1 MDQWAYAMILERF
14 ASQQTQKGNSY
25 RRISIGI
32 TLLMQAPASAPNCI
46 ESPLRDSCD
55 HILCEDGCR
64 PTVLFTT
71 VLFSMTSSTFTG
83 LAIVCLAG
91 ILQGLFALPM
101 KFARRWNYENI
112 WLVYAAS
119 GLVVFPWLLTGATVP
134 HLAAVYRLTPWA
146 ALAAIAGFGLC
157 WGVGSLLTG
166 LGLRMLGIGLG
177 LAILLGLCASIG
189 SLIPLL
195 VLTPEKIHTAQGH
208 AYLVGTAVMLAG
220 IACGARAGFLRERE
234 AGTQESAGGKSFAA
248 GLLVV
253 TVSGLLSSALNFC
266 YAFGGAAVESAEKLG
281 VSSVWA
287 ANVITALAIS
297 SGFVAIFFYCAYLLG
312 KNRTAALFFAPE
324 LKVNWLYGAMMGALW
339 FGGQALY
346 GLGALRMGTF
356 GTVLGWP
363 LLMGAI
369 IVTSNVA
376 GLLTGEWKGTSR
388 SSRLYL
394 LLSMLLLLV
403 ALGILALGHR

>member
-1 MDQWAYAMILERF
+1 MDH
-14 ASQQTQKGNSY
+14 
-25 RRISIGI
+25 RIFS
-32 TLLMQAPASAPNCI
+32 
-46 ESPLRDSCD
+46 
-55 HILCEDGCR
+55 
-64 PTVLFTT
+64 
-71 VLFSMTSSTFTG
+71 SMTSSI
-83 LAIVCLAG
+83 LAGFVVVCLAG

-119 GLVVFPWLLTGATVP
+119 GLVVFPWMLTGATVP
-134 HLAAVYRLTPWA
+134 HLTAVYRLTPVA
-146 ALAAIAGFGLC
+146 TLVAIAAFGLC

-195 VLTPEKIHTAQGH
+195 VLTPEKIHSYQGH
-208 AYLVGTAVMLAG
+208 VYLVGTAVMLAG

-234 AGTQESAGGKSFAA
+234 TGTQESADGKSFVT
-248 GLLVV
+248 GLIVV

-281 VSSVWA
+281 VSSAWA

-297 SGFVAIFFYCAYLLG
+297 SGFVAIFLYCVYLLR
-312 KNRTAALFFAPE
+312 KNRTAALFIAPE
-324 LKVNWLYGAMMGALW
+324 LRVNWLYGAMMGALW

-346 GLGALRMGTF
+346 GLGVLRMGSF

-363 LLMGAI
+363 LLMGMI
-369 IVTSNVA
+369 IVTGNLA
-376 GLLTGEWKGTSR
+376 GLLTGEWKGTTRRSR
-388 SSRLYL
+388 FYLGLSMVL
-394 LLSMLLLLV
+394 LLA
-403 ALGILALGHR
+403 ALGVLALGQDWPSRQTRAQRATDSTPSRLSFHSLLTSFTPEMFAQVHQL

>member
-1 MDQWAYAMILERF
+1 M
-14 ASQQTQKGNSY
+14 
-25 RRISIGI
+25 
-32 TLLMQAPASAPNCI
+32 
-46 ESPLRDSCD
+46 
-55 HILCEDGCR
+55 
-64 PTVLFTT
+64 
-71 VLFSMTSSTFTG
+71 
-83 LAIVCLAG
+83 VCLAG
-91 ILQGLFALPM
+91 VLQGLFALPM

-119 GLVVFPWLLTGATVP
+119 GLVVFPWMLTGATVP
-134 HLAAVYRLTPWA
+134 HLASVYRLTPIT

-195 VLTPEKIHTAQGH
+195 VLTPEKIHSYQGH
-208 AYLVGTAVMLAG
+208 VYLAGTAVMLVG

-234 AGTQESAGGKSFAA
+234 AGVQESAGGKSFVA
-248 GLLVV
+248 GLIVV

-266 YAFGGAAVESAEKLG
+266 YAFGGAAVKSAEKLG
-281 VSSVWA
+281 VSSAWA

-297 SGFVAIFFYCAYLLG
+297 SGFVAILVYCLYLLR
-312 KNRTAALFFAPE
+312 KNRTAGLFFAPE
-324 LKVNWLYGAMMGALW
+324 LRVNWLYGAMMGALW

-346 GLGALRMGTF
+346 GVGVLHMGSF

-363 LLMGAI
+363 LLMGMI
-369 IVTSNVA
+369 IVIGNLA
-376 GLLTGEWKGTSR
+376 GLLTGEWKGTTRRSR
-388 SSRLYL
+388 FYL
-394 LLSMLLLLV
+394 LLSMVLLLA
-403 ALGILALGHR
+403 ALGVLALGQGA

>member
-1 MDQWAYAMILERF
+1 MDHR
-14 ASQQTQKGNSY
+14 
-25 RRISIGI
+25 
-32 TLLMQAPASAPNCI
+32 
-46 ESPLRDSCD
+46 
-55 HILCEDGCR
+55 
-64 PTVLFTT
+64 LFS
-71 VLFSMTSSTFTG
+71 SMTSSI
-83 LAIVCLAG
+83 LAGFAVVCLAG
-91 ILQGLFALPM
+91 VLQGLFALPM

-134 HLAAVYRLTPWA
+134 HLASVYRLTPVA
-146 ALAAIAGFGLC
+146 TLAAIAGFGLC

-177 LAILLGLCASIG
+177 LAILLGICASIG

-195 VLTPEKIHTAQGH
+195 VLTPEKIHTYQGH
-208 AYLVGTAVMLAG
+208 AYLAGTAVMLMG
-220 IACGARAGFLRERE
+220 IACGARAGFLRERA
-234 AGTQESAGGKSFAA
+234 AGTQESAGGKSFVA
-248 GLLVV
+248 GLIVV

-297 SGFVAIFFYCAYLLG
+297 SGFVTIFLYCAYLLR
-312 KNRTAALFFAPE
+312 KNRTAALFFVPE
-324 LKVNWLYGAMMGALW
+324 LRVNWFYGAMMGALW

-346 GLGALRMGTF
+346 GLGVLRMGSF

-363 LLMGAI
+363 LLMGMI
-369 IVTSNVA
+369 IVTGNVA
-376 GLLTGEWKGTSR
+376 GLLTGEWKGATQR
-388 SSRLYL
+388 SRLYL
-394 LLSMLLLLV
+394 LLSMVLILV
-403 ALGILALGHR
+403 ALGVLALGQRS

>member
-1 MDQWAYAMILERF
+1 
-14 ASQQTQKGNSY
+14 
-25 RRISIGI
+25 
-32 TLLMQAPASAPNCI
+32 
-46 ESPLRDSCD
+46 
-55 HILCEDGCR
+55 
-64 PTVLFTT
+64 
-71 VLFSMTSSTFTG
+71 MTSSV
-83 LAIVCLAG
+83 LAGFAVVCLAG

-112 WLVYAAS
+112 WLVYAVS
-119 GLVVFPWLLTGATVP
+119 GLVVFPWLLNGATVP
-134 HLAAVYRLTPWA
+134 RLASVYRLTPA
-146 ALAAIAGFGLC
+146 ATLAAIAGFGLC

-195 VLTPEKIHTAQGH
+195 VLTPEKIHTFQGH
-208 AYLVGTAVMLAG
+208 AYLAGTAVMLLG
-220 IACGARAGFLRERE
+220 IACGARAGFLRERRN
-234 AGTQESAGGKSFAA
+234 GESASGKKTFVA
-248 GLLVV
+248 GLIVV

-297 SGFVAIFFYCAYLLG
+297 SGFVAILVYCLYLLR

-324 LKVNWLYGAMMGALW
+324 LRVNWLYGAMMGALW
-339 FGGQALY
+339 FGGQAMY
-346 GLGALRMGTF
+346 GLGVLRMGSF

-363 LLMGAI
+363 LLMGMI
-369 IVTSNVA
+369 IVTGNVA
-376 GLLTGEWKGTSR
+376 GLLTGEWKGTTRRSR
-388 SSRLYL
+388 AYL
-394 LLSMLLLLV
+394 LLSILLLLA
-403 ALGILALGHR
+403 ALGVLALGQGA